1 MDALSGQLDDVAGG
15 DAVTVALWCVL
26 IAGLLPY
33 VATAIAKAGADYDN
47 RDPRAWLAQQQG
59 YRRRASAA
67 ATNGFEVLPLFAAA
81 VLIAQLLHAPQSS
94 ANLLAIGF
102 IVARGLHLACYLL
115 DRATLRSIAWLLGLL
130 CVIGL
135 FVISAWAGRA
145 AAAFTG

>member
-1 MDALSGQLDDVAGG
+1 M
-15 DAVTVALWCVL
+15 TIALWCVL

-47 RDPRAWLAQQQG
+47 RDPRTWLACQQG
-59 YRRRASAA
+59 YRRRAGAA
-67 ATNGFEVLPLFAAA
+67 AMNGFEALPLFAAA

-102 IVARGLHLACYLL
+102 ILARRLNVFFFVGFGARRRSVAWFA
-115 DRATLRSIAWLLGLL
+115 ALL

-135 FVISAWAGRA
+135 FVISA
-145 AAAFTG
+145 